1 MNKYLLC
8 NTSLLVSNT
17 FNGNKSKKTQY
28 VLGGVSRVAII
39 LGGGCLDGSCPRLQL
54 SGVAVVLDVNFPGG
68 SYPGL
73 QLSRWLLSYNH
84 AVMSLQLS
92 SDWFSAIFKSII
104 WEAGA
109 TAGQQPHSGSSR
121 DLYLLTQ
128 NATARGLRHSN
139 FNMLTFWLQLSLLC
153 NVNNGCELRTWRRE
167 RALPKLVERHGGKSP
182 WMCIG
187 QAF

>member
-39 LGGGCLDGSCPRLQL
+39 LGGGCLDGSCPRLQF

-92 SDWFSAIFKSII
+92 SD
-104 WEAGA
+104 
-109 TAGQQPHSGSSR
+109 
-121 DLYLLTQ
+121 
-128 NATARGLRHSN
+128 
-139 FNMLTFWLQLSLLC
+139 
-153 NVNNGCELRTWRRE
+153 
-167 RALPKLVERHGGKSP
+167 
-182 WMCIG
+182 
-187 QAF
+187 